1 MLFFCLFDYITIYSL
16 KIDKTTT
23 NFALGIMLRRLI
35 SLVDI
40 DFKSARLRSQCLR
53 LRTNRQNKRLLSL
66 YM

>member
-1 MLFFCLFDYITIYSL
+1 MASKL
-16 KIDKTTT
+16 DKNIKTT

-53 LRTNRQNKRLLSL
+53 LRKKTDKIKE
-66 YM
+66 Y

>member
-1 MLFFCLFDYITIYSL
+1 MAS

-23 NFALGIMLRRLI
+23 NFALGTMLRRLI

-53 LRTNRQNKRLLSL
+53 LKTNRQNKRLLSL